1 MSSGTALT
9 PARCIAECLFNGH
22 RQAER
27 QTDKQRVIF
36 AQDRQEDEAAA
47 SSGSAVKLA

>member
-9 PARCIAECLFNGH
+9 PARCINGH